1 MSTSNPDSYVIFYST
16 VSDSYLIIRNPIFTD
31 NYGNTKEKI
40 NLSEC
45 INQSLQIDYIGI
57 PSISEEKRA
66 KCLQVRLLIIHVS
79 FGSRKSC
86 VFQNEIV

>member
-1 MSTSNPDSYVIFYST
+1 ME
-16 VSDSYLIIRNPIFTD
+16 
-31 NYGNTKEKI
+31 NTKEKI

-45 INQSLQIDYIGI
+45 INQSLQIGFIGI
-57 PSISEEKRA
+57 PSISEEKRS

-86 VFQNEIV
+86 EMYVHSAYLAYAERCNVLTPNLCDIVMEKSIES